1 MKKSLLFIL
10 LIIATVAFV
19 QAQNKKLEVYIQ
31 KTDTIM
37 EDGVVINVS
46 SDDAEQENDEMDDL
60 YDDDLD
66 IGYEYV
72 DASEINIV
80 NLGMRFRGIAI
91 PANATIDS
99 AFIVIHSHEGKSATD
114 VANITIRGEKNTN
127 PVTFTMDSLITK
139 RPKTATSVRWAIAEE
154 WGLYTK
160 HRTPDI
166 KSLVQE
172 IVNMQGWI
180 SGNAVAFILEGEN
193 QGVSEAENA
202 REFESF
208 ENIADPEDGGDG
220 QNHPERVPQLVVYYS
235 EKSGPTDNE
244 KLEVYIQKTDTIMEE
259 GVVINVSSDDAEQE
273 NDEMDDLY
281 DDDLDIGY
289 QYVDASKIN
298 IVNLGL
304 RFRGITIPAGAT
316 IDSAFIVVHSHE
328 GKSAD
333 DVAKIT
339 IKGEKNKNPGTF
351 TMDSLITKRPKT
363 SASVRWEI
371 AQEWGLYT
379 KHRTPDIKSVVQ
391 EIIGVQGWNSGNAM
405 AFILEGENQ
414 GVSEAENAREFESF
428 ENIADPEDGG
438 DGQNHP
444 ERVPKL
450 VVYYKSGTT
459 AVKKQIGAEPVVNV
473 YPNPVNNGKLNF
485 DLSEN
490 HFETFSI
497 YDITGKM
504 VKGGQVQSTRQTID
518 VSEINKGIFFIRFTG
533 ETGSVTRK
541 IIIN

>member
-1 MKKSLLFIL
+1 
-10 LIIATVAFV
+10 
-19 QAQNKKLEVYIQ
+19 
-31 KTDTIM
+31 M
-37 EDGVVINVS
+37 EEGVVINVS
-46 SDDAEQENDEMDDL
+46 SDDAEQENDEMNDL

-66 IGYEYV
+66 IGYEYK

-80 NLGMRFRGIAI
+80 YLGLRFRGITI
-91 PANATIDS
+91 PSGAKIDS
-99 AFIVIHSHEGKSATD
+99 AFIVIHSHEGKSAAD
-114 VANITIRGEKNTN
+114 VAKITIKGEKNADAT
-127 PVTFTMDSLITK
+127 TFTMESLITG
-139 RPKTATSVRWAIAEE
+139 RPKTSASVRWEIAEE

-166 KSLVQE
+166 KSVIEE
-172 IVNMQGWI
+172 IIGLQGWNA
-180 SGNAVAFILEGEN
+180 GNAMSFILEGEN
-193 QGVSEAENA
+193 QGVSETENA
-202 REFESF
+202 RELESF

-220 QNHPERVPQLVVYYS
+220 QNHPERVPQLVIYYS
-235 EKSGPTDNE
+235 DDQPAQDNE

-289 QYVDASKIN
+289 EYKDASEIN
-298 IVNLGL
+298 IVYLGL
-304 RFRGITIPAGAT
+304 RFRGITIPAGAK

-328 GKSAD
+328 GKSAG

-339 IKGEKNKNPGTF
+339 IKGERNANATTF
-351 TMDSLITKRPKT
+351 TMESLITDRPKT

-371 AQEWGLYT
+371 AEEWGLYT

-391 EIIGVQGWNSGNAM
+391 EIIGLQGWNAGNSM
-405 AFILEGENQ
+405 SFILEGENQ
-414 GVSEAENAREFESF
+414 GVSETENARELESF

-444 ERVPKL
+444 ERVPQL

-459 AVKKQIGAEPVVNV
+459 AVKKQIEAEPVVNV
-473 YPNPVNNGKLNF
+473 YPNPVTDGKLSF
-485 DLSEN
+485 DLTEN
-490 HFETFSI
+490 RFKTFSI
-497 YDITGKM
+497 HDITGKV
-504 VKGGQVQSTRQTID
+504 VKSGFVEYNGQVVEVNDLI
-518 VSEINKGIFFIRFTG
+518 KGIFIIRFNG

-541 IIIN
+541 FILN

>member
-1 MKKSLLFIL
+1 MKSLLLYFFL
-10 LIIATVAFV
+10 FLFFTSSVF
-19 QAQNKKLEVYIQ
+19 AQSKKLEVYIQ

-37 EDGVVINVS
+37 EEGVVINVS

-60 YDDDLD
+60 FDDDLD

-80 NLGMRFRGIAI
+80 NLGLRFRGITI
-91 PANATIDS
+91 PSGATIDS

-139 RPKTATSVRWAIAEE
+139 RPKTSTSLRWAIAEE

-172 IVNMQGWI
+172 IVNMQGWA

-235 EKSGPTDNE
+235 EKSGPTGNE
-244 KLEVYIQKTDTIMEE
+244 KLAVYIQKTDTIMEE

-289 QYVDASKIN
+289 EYVDASEIN

-304 RFRGITIPAGAT
+304 RFRGITIPADAT
-316 IDSAFIVVHSHE
+316 IDSAFIVIHSHE
-328 GKSAD
+328 GKSAS
-333 DVAKIT
+333 DVANIT
-339 IKGEKNKNPGTF
+339 IAGEKNANPETF
-351 TMDSLITKRPKT
+351 TMEALITARPKT
-363 SASVRWEI
+363 SAMVRWEI
-371 AQEWGLYT
+371 AEEWGLYT

-391 EIIGVQGWNSGNAM
+391 EIIGLSGWKSGNAIS
-405 AFILEGENQ
+405 FIMSGENQ
-414 GVSEAENAREFESF
+414 GVSESENAREFESF

-444 ERVPKL
+444 ERVPQL
-450 VVYYKSGTT
+450 LVYYKKGTT
-459 AVKKQIGAEPVVNV
+459 AVKKQIGAEPLVII

-485 DLSEN
+485 DLLGN
-490 HFETFSI
+490 LYETFSI
-497 YDITGKM
+497 HDITGKM
-504 VKGGQVQSTRQTID
+504 VKNGQVESTRQTID

>member
-1 MKKSLLFIL
+1 MKSTLLYSLFLLFF
-10 LIIATVAFV
+10 TTSVF
-19 QAQNKKLEVYIQ
+19 AQNKKLEVYIQ

-37 EDGVVINVS
+37 EEGVVINVS
-46 SDDAEQENDEMDDL
+46 SDDAEQENDAMDDL
-60 YDDDLD
+60 FDDDLD

-80 NLGMRFRGIAI
+80 NLGMRFLGITI
-91 PANATIDS
+91 PAGATIDS

-114 VANITIRGEKNTN
+114 VANITIKGEKNAN
-127 PVTFTMDSLITK
+127 PETFTMEALITD
-139 RPKTATSVRWAIAEE
+139 RPKTSASVRWEIAEE

-166 KSLVQE
+166 KSVVQE
-172 IVNMQGWI
+172 IIGLSGWN
-180 SGNAVAFILEGEN
+180 SGNAISFILEGEN

-202 REFESF
+202 RELESF

-235 EKSGPTDNE
+235 EPAGTTDNE

-289 QYVDASKIN
+289 EYVDASTIN

-304 RFRGITIPAGAT
+304 RFRGITIPADAT
-316 IDSAFIVVHSHE
+316 IDSAYIVIHSHE
-328 GKSAD
+328 GKSATD
-333 DVAKIT
+333 EANIT
-339 IKGEKNKNPGTF
+339 IRGEKNANPETF
-351 TMDSLITKRPKT
+351 SMEALITDRPKT
-363 SASVRWEI
+363 SASVRWEV
-371 AQEWGLYT
+371 AEEWGLYT
-379 KHRTPDIKSVVQ
+379 KHRTADIKSVVQ
-391 EIIGVQGWNSGNAM
+391 EIIGLQGWNSGNAI
-405 AFILEGENQ
+405 AFIMEGENQ
-414 GVSEAENAREFESF
+414 GVSEAENARELESF

-444 ERVPKL
+444 ERVPQL
-450 VVYYKSGTT
+450 VVYYKSGTN
-459 AVKKQIGAEPVVNV
+459 AVKEQIGAEPVVNV

-490 HFETFSI
+490 RFETFSI
-497 YDITGKM
+497 HDITGKT
-504 VKGGQVQSTRQTID
+504 VQRGLVESTRQTID
-518 VSEINKGIFFIRFTG
+518 VSAINKGIFFIRFTG

>member
-1 MKKSLLFIL
+1 MKKFLLLAFIL
-10 LIIATVAFV
+10 LIYITSN
-19 QAQNKKLEVYIQ
+19 AQSKKLEVSIQ

-37 EDGVVINVS
+37 EEGVVINVS
-46 SDDAEQENDEMDDL
+46 SDDAEQENDEMNDL

-66 IGYEYV
+66 IGYEYK

-80 NLGMRFRGIAI
+80 YLGLRFRGITI
-91 PANATIDS
+91 PSGAKIDS
-99 AFIVIHSHEGKSATD
+99 AFIVIHSHEGKSAAD
-114 VANITIRGEKNTN
+114 VAKITIKGEKNADAT
-127 PVTFTMDSLITK
+127 TFTMESLITG
-139 RPKTATSVRWAIAEE
+139 RPKTSASVRWEIAEE

-166 KSLVQE
+166 KSVIEE
-172 IVNMQGWI
+172 IIGLQGWNA
-180 SGNAVAFILEGEN
+180 GNAMSFILEGEN
-193 QGVSEAENA
+193 QGVSETENA
-202 REFESF
+202 RELESF

-220 QNHPERVPQLVVYYS
+220 QNHPERVPQLVIYYS
-235 EKSGPTDNE
+235 DDQPAQDNE

-289 QYVDASKIN
+289 EYKDASEIN
-298 IVNLGL
+298 IVYLGL
-304 RFRGITIPAGAT
+304 RFRGITIPAGAK

-328 GKSAD
+328 GKSAG

-339 IKGEKNKNPGTF
+339 IKGERNANATTF
-351 TMDSLITKRPKT
+351 TMESLITDRPKT

-371 AQEWGLYT
+371 AEEWGLYT

-391 EIIGVQGWNSGNAM
+391 EIIGLQGWNAGNSM
-405 AFILEGENQ
+405 SFILEGENQ
-414 GVSEAENAREFESF
+414 GVSETENARELESF

-444 ERVPKL
+444 ERVPQL

-459 AVKKQIGAEPVVNV
+459 AVKKQIEAEPVVNV
-473 YPNPVNNGKLNF
+473 YPNPVTDGKLSF
-485 DLSEN
+485 DLTEN
-490 HFETFSI
+490 RFKTFSI
-497 YDITGKM
+497 HDITGKV
-504 VKGGQVQSTRQTID
+504 VKSGLVEYNRQVVEVNDLI
-518 VSEINKGIFFIRFTG
+518 KGIFIIRFNG

-541 IIIN
+541 FILN

>member
-1 MKKSLLFIL
+1 MKSLLLYFFL
-10 LIIATVAFV
+10 FLFFTSSVF
-19 QAQNKKLEVYIQ
+19 AQSKKLEVYIQ

-37 EDGVVINVS
+37 EEGVVINVS

-60 YDDDLD
+60 FDDDLD

-80 NLGMRFRGIAI
+80 NLGLRFRGITI
-91 PANATIDS
+91 PSGATIDS

-139 RPKTATSVRWAIAEE
+139 RPKTSTSLRWAIAEE

-172 IVNMQGWI
+172 IVNMQGWA

-235 EKSGPTDNE
+235 EKSGPTGNE
-244 KLEVYIQKTDTIMEE
+244 KLAVYIQKTDTIMEE

-289 QYVDASKIN
+289 EYVDASEIN

-304 RFRGITIPAGAT
+304 RFRGITIPADAT
-316 IDSAFIVVHSHE
+316 IDSAFIVIHSHE
-328 GKSAD
+328 GKSAS
-333 DVAKIT
+333 DVANIT
-339 IKGEKNKNPGTF
+339 IAGEKNANPETF
-351 TMDSLITKRPKT
+351 TMEALITARLKT
-363 SASVRWEI
+363 SAMVRWEI
-371 AQEWGLYT
+371 AEEWGLYT

-391 EIIGVQGWNSGNAM
+391 EIIGLSGWKSGNAIS
-405 AFILEGENQ
+405 FIMSGENQ
-414 GVSEAENAREFESF
+414 GVSESENAREFESF

-444 ERVPKL
+444 ERVPQL
-450 VVYYKSGTT
+450 LVYYKKGTT
-459 AVKKQIGAEPVVNV
+459 AVKKQIGAESVINV
-473 YPNPVNNGKLNF
+473 YPNPINSGKLNF
-485 DLSEN
+485 DLLGN
-490 HFETFSI
+490 RYETFSI
-497 YDITGKM
+497 HDITGKM
-504 VKGGQVQSTRQTID
+504 VKNGQVESTRQTID